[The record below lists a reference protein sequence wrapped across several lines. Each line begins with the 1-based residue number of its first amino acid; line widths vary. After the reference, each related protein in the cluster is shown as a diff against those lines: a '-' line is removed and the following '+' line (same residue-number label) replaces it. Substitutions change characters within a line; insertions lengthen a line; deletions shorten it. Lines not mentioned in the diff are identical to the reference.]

1 MQSASGTHPGRH
13 ESHDREGSRELH
25 SDLGATR
32 ENPVP
37 RFRGPMASVSI
48 EVDFEGGSDTDES
61 PSLPEPRGSDYPS
74 ASRSRIWTS
83 ED

>member
-1 MQSASGTHPGRH
+1 MQSPSGTQRH
-13 ESHDREGSRELH
+13 NAHEAHDLH
-25 SDLGATR
+25 GDLGSTR

-37 RFRGPMASVSI
+37 RFRGPLPTISI
-48 EVDFEGGSDTDES
+48 DVDFEGDTDER

>member
-1 MQSASGTHPGRH
+1 MQRSSGAYEAKSLDSETF
-13 ESHDREGSRELH
+13 
-25 SDLGATR
+25 DLGSTR

-37 RFRGPMASVSI
+37 RIRGPLPTISVDI
-48 EVDFEGGSDTDES
+48 DVDFDDATGES